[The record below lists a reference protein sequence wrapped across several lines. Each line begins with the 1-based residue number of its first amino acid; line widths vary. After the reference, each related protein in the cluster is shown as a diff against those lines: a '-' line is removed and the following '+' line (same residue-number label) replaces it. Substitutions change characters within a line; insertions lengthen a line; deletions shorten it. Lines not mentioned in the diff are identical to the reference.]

1 MLAEERDGAVVTLRL
16 ERPDKKNALSIELR
30 DRLSDAL
37 DRLAED
43 EDTKVVVFTG
53 AGDVF
58 SAGFDLSEF
67 EARDDPAHM
76 KRLWA
81 SSDRYHKAV
90 LQFPL
95 PTLAALNGPA
105 LAGGFD
111 LAIMC
116 DLRIGTPA
124 VRFGHPEVVFGDVVY
139 GPLRELIGGAAAR
152 DLVLT
157 GRNVDA
163 DEALSMG
170 LVSRIVAP
178 DELAAATKALAD
190 TVAQPARDLLR
201 RTKGKI
207 LRRAGVAG
215 AATLDL

>member
-30 DRLSDAL
+30 DRISDAL

-43 EDTKVVVFTG
+43 PEVKVVVLTG
-53 AGDVF
+53 AGNVF

-67 EARDDPAHM
+67 DARDDKDHM

-90 LQFPL
+90 LRFPL
-95 PTLAALNGPA
+95 PTIAALNGPA

-116 DLRIGTPA
+116 DLRIAVPE

-163 DEALSMG
+163 DEALTLG
-170 LVSRIVAP
+170 LVSQIVEP
-178 DELAAATKALAD
+178 DQLMTAAKALAD
-190 TVAQPARDLLR
+190 TVARPAREVLM
-201 RTKGKI
+201 RTKAKI
-207 LRRAGVAG
+207 LRRAGVTD
-215 AATLDL
+215 AATLEL